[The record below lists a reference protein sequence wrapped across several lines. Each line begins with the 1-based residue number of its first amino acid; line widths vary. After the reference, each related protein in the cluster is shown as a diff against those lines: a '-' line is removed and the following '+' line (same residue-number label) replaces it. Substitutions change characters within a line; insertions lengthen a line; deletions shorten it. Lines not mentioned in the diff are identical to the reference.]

1 MGAVSSLFA
10 VFIFNRFLKN
20 IRFTKIFTFSTII
33 FCIVSCNTIILVKGM
48 NRKWGIPDKIFCM
61 GDGVIN
67 NTVGELNT
75 MPILV
80 LACKMCPKNIEGT
93 MYALLM
99 STVNLGGVV
108 AG

>member
-1 MGAVSSLFA
+1 MSAISSIFA
-10 VFIFNRFLKN
+10 VFVFNRFLKN
-20 IRFTKIFTFSTII
+20 IRFTRIFTVSTII
-33 FCIVSCNTIILVKGM
+33 YCFVSFEVIALIKGY
-48 NRKWGIPDKIFCM
+48 NRKLGIPDKVFCM

-99 STVNLGGVV
+99 STVNFGGIFS
-108 AG
+108 G

>member
-1 MGAVSSLFA
+1 
-10 VFIFNRFLKN
+10 
-20 IRFTKIFTFSTII
+20 
-33 FCIVSCNTIILVKGM
+33 
-48 NRKWGIPDKIFCM
+48 M

-67 NTVGELNT
+67 NTMGELNT

-99 STVNLGGVV
+99 STVNFGGIFSI
-108 AG
+108 